1 MKRKNGYNM
10 LRMMLTPRFGEIDGM
25 KHVNNNHI
33 GEWFELA
40 REEIYRY
47 FIPDLDLDP
56 EKWKL
61 ILVRNETDFL
71 GQIRYGQDVDI
82 RTYILKI
89 GNSSFTVGNEV
100 WQDGDIKA
108 KGRSVIV
115 HYDYLQEKSIRIPD
129 DIRQKLN
136 ELFLDEA
143 DIGRKL

>member
-1 MKRKNGYNM
+1 M
-10 LRMMLTPRFGEIDGM
+10 LKMMLTPRFGKIDAM

-47 FIPDLDLDP
+47 FIPDLDLNP

-61 ILVRNETDFL
+61 ILVRNETDFV
-71 GQIRYGQDVDI
+71 GQIRYGQDVEI

-100 WQDGDIKA
+100 WQDGKLKA
-108 KGRSVIV
+108 KGKSIIV
-115 HYDYLQEKSIRIPD
+115 HYDYLKEKSIRIPEN
-129 DIRQKLN
+129 IRLKLKKLN
-136 ELFLDEA
+136 LNEK
-143 DIGRKL
+143 DIGKK

>member
-1 MKRKNGYNM
+1 MSDDIM
-10 LRMMLTPRFGEIDGM
+10 LKMMLTPRFGEIDGM

-47 FIPDLDLDP
+47 FIPDLDLSP
-56 EKWKL
+56 EKWTL
-61 ILVRNETDFL
+61 ILVRNETDFT
-71 GQIRYGQDVDI
+71 GQIRYGQDVEI

-100 WQDGDIKA
+100 WQDGELKS

-115 HYDYLQEKSIRIPD
+115 HFDYLKEKAIRIPD
-129 DIRQKLN
+129 DIRVKLEN
-136 ELFLDEA
+136 LYLAEE
-143 DIGRKL
+143 DIGKR

>member
-1 MKRKNGYNM
+1 
-10 LRMMLTPRFGEIDGM
+10 M

-47 FIPDLDLDP
+47 FIPDLDLNL

-71 GQIRYGQDVDI
+71 GQIRYGQDVEI

-100 WQDGDIKA
+100 WQDNEIKA
-108 KGRSVIV
+108 KGKSIIV
-115 HYDYLQEKSIRIPD
+115 HYDYLKEKSIRIPNE
-129 DIRQKLN
+129 IRLKLN
-136 ELFLDEA
+136 KLYLKEE
-143 DIGRKL
+143 DIGKK